1 MTASTLILSV
11 EESRLSW
18 LNTDFIS
25 IVEYLFFLF
34 KIFHYPKVTHS
45 IPKDLLLQ
53 MSIVQYFPLLSI
65 KLNLNFLKIS
75 NIYSLLHRENTYL
88 FKFYIHLHK
97 CKWLCKTG
105 KAIKNKTP
113 KNPFHTISIL
123 KKTYSDH
130 IFNKNIFTA
139 NI

>member
-97 CKWLCKTG
+97 CK
-105 KAIKNKTP
+105 
-113 KNPFHTISIL
+113 
-123 KKTYSDH
+123 
-130 IFNKNIFTA
+130 
-139 NI
+139 